1 MDSGTFFPALFR
13 TNVFPL
19 SMATLPVLT
28 FPLQEVKLDFFS
40 IQGDA
45 MFDLFVDSLIIMLV
59 VVDPVGIA
67 PIFAAL
73 THGETPDVKRRL
85 AIRGTLIAGA
95 ILVIFVLAGARLLN
109 ALGIGMPAFQ
119 ISGGLLLFL
128 LAVDMVFARP
138 SGLRFPTQ
146 REQREAE
153 TKKDIS
159 VFPLAIPLI
168 AGPGAMTT
176 VLLMVGEQGDDPV
189 VIGTVLVVLFIVLLA
204 TLLSLY
210 FSTRIMAYMGETGAN
225 VVSRVLGVIL
235 AALAVQFVLNGW
247 QAEFSSVEETVP
259 QMLTV

>member
-1 MDSGTFFPALFR
+1 MGSGTFSVSFPPNRL
-13 TNVFPL
+13 PL
-19 SMATLPVLT
+19 SRATLSVLM
-28 FPLQEVKLDFFS
+28 FPRQGVKLDLISFR
-40 IQGDA
+40 GDA

-59 VVDPVGIA
+59 VVDPIGIA

-73 THGETPDVKRRL
+73 TQGETPAVKRRL
-85 AIRGTLIAGA
+85 AIRSTLIAGI
-95 ILVIFVLAGARLLN
+95 ILVVFVLVGDSLLN

-119 ISGGLLLFL
+119 IAGGLLLFL

-138 SGLRFPTQ
+138 SGLRYPTA

-189 VIGTVLVVLFIVLLA
+189 VIGTVFVVLVIVLLV

-210 FSTRIMAYMGETGAN
+210 FSSRLMAFMGETGAN

-235 AALAVQFVLNGW
+235 AALAVQYVLNGW
-247 QAEFSSVEETVP
+247 QAEFSYDVQTTT